1 MFLMYILGCLV
12 TYIGLVILM
21 EDSLIDHDV
30 SEVIDL
36 YIIMLCLSSVFPI
49 TLPAV
54 LVIFGTQRILGLLER
69 LRKNENI

>member
-12 TYIGLVILM
+12 TYIGLVILNK
-21 EDSLIDHDV
+21 DSLIDHDV
-30 SEVIDL
+30 SEVIEL

-69 LRKNENI
+69 SRKNENI

>member
-12 TYIGLVILM
+12 TYIGLVILNK
-21 EDSLIDHDV
+21 DSLIDHDV
-30 SEVIDL
+30 SEVIEL

-69 LRKNENI
+69 STRNENI